1 MFIIEYLKS
10 LLDLCLNENLPII
23 GRFALMIF
31 ILCLLSF
38 LIFINIMIYFIVIIN
53 INNEK
58 FTNLIN
64 KYPLLGRIVI

>member
-23 GRFALMIF
+23 ARFALVIF

-38 LIFINIMIYFIVIIN
+38 LSFINIMIYFIVIIN

-58 FTNLIN
+58 LKNLIN
-64 KYPLLGRIVI
+64 KYPLLGKFVI